1 MKTVIAL
8 MRARFSRFT
17 PFDGVYAFAL
27 AAGALFLLTRYHAA
41 MDGYER
47 LILISAVAMLS
58 LLAITLYRGDLARA
72 EQVFLLKYALSSQS
86 AILWMSALF
95 AFSTIF

>member
-47 LILISAVAMLS
+47 LILLGALGMRWKPVRALISAVAMLS

-86 AILWMSALF
+86 
-95 AFSTIF
+95 